1 MTLSIKARAPL
12 VFLLVSIVVSS
23 QISIIHGLR
32 VESHVICSEL
42 DSYHKPLRFKTDFK
56 KGDPWVI
63 SWVKLRNVDKA
74 YTCTWKWRDPDKNLW
89 TETSEEVAPGAES
102 VYSYLPL
109 EDAMFEKPGFWAVLF
124 YTDDQY
130 QFTDHFTILSE
141 EKTTRTATTAVTTVE
156 TSVETPTNRYVL
168 DIVDIFVSPAE
179 GEHIYPGDTVKI
191 TYVIENSGDA
201 PARNIIITV
210 EAVPSGLEFAGANP
224 PKDIPVAGR
233 AEFTLEFQA
242 LTPGVYELTR
252 QIIGDGE
259 ILDTGTITI
268 SVSQPDV
275 YITSV
280 DVKTIPS
287 EGVALKPGDYLTYII
302 SLKNTGTTPAR
313 TVEFKPTKIPEGVKL
328 VESTPPTEIQAGE
341 TKDFNL
347 KFLCEKAGYY
357 EIPLTTVV
365 MGKTFDSGTLEISVT
380 KPATVSWPMIG
391 GLLAAIII
399 AGAVIFY
406 KKRGFR
412 RAGLPEA
419 AKKPPE
425 AKRKPME
432 TVGGYCIHCGAPV
445 AESDKFCGKCG
456 NPPR

>member
-1 MTLSIKARAPL
+1 MALSIKVRAL
-12 VFLLVSIVVSS
+12 LAFLLVSIVVSS
-23 QISIIHGLR
+23 QMSVIHGLR

-63 SWVKLRNVDKA
+63 SWVKLRNIDKA

-109 EDAMFEKPGFWAVLF
+109 EDAIFEKPGFWAVLF
-124 YTDDQY
+124 YTDGQY

-141 EKTTRTATTAVTTVE
+141 EKTTRTATTTATIVE
-156 TSVETPTNRYVL
+156 TSEQTPTKRYVL

-179 GEHIYPGDTVKI
+179 GEHIYPGDMVKI
-191 TYVIENSGDA
+191 TYIIENSGDA
-201 PARNIIITV
+201 PAKNIIVTV
-210 EAVPSGLEFAGANP
+210 EEVPSGLEFAGAGP

-252 QIIGDGE
+252 QVIGDGE
-259 ILDTGTITI
+259 ILGTGTITI

-275 YITSV
+275 YITSIGV
-280 DVKTIPS
+280 RTIPS
-287 EGVALKPGDYLTYII
+287 EGAVIKPGDYVIYII

-313 TVEFKPTKIPEGVKL
+313 TVEFKPAEIPEGVKL
-328 VESTPPTEIQAGE
+328 VESTPPAEIQAGE
-341 TKDFNL
+341 AKDFTL
-347 KFLCEKAGYY
+347 KFLCEKAGHY
-357 EIPLTTVV
+357 EIPLVTVV
-365 MGKTFDSGTLEISVT
+365 MGRTFESGILEISVT
-380 KPATVSWPMIG
+380 KPAAVSWPMIA

-399 AGAVIFY
+399 VAAIFY
-406 KKRGFR
+406 KKRGFK

-419 AKKPPE
+419 ARKPVE
-425 AKRKPME
+425 AKEKPIE
-432 TVGGYCIHCGAPV
+432 TVAGYCIHCGAPI

-456 NPPR
+456 KPPR